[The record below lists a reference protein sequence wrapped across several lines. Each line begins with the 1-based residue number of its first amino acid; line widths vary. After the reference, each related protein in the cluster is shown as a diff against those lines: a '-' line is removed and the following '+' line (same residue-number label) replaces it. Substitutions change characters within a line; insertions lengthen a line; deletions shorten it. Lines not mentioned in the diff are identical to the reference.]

1 MLTPR
6 GIAVALAGVGMW
18 GAARFLGSPGL
29 ETVAV
34 GLLLLPFIAA
44 LFVRWGTRT
53 IHVQRHLSEPRVPPG
68 TRVTV
73 RLDVRHE
80 GAAKPSFLLL
90 EDRLPPSLG
99 RPARVVV
106 AGSAR
111 ALQHVSYTIVP
122 NARGRYLI
130 GPMAVDRTDAFGL
143 TRRRDS
149 SPLLRGAERKLDGKR
164 RSS

>member
-1 MLTPR
+1 RPVGDGRGAGRRAGLMLTPR

-18 GAARFLGSPGL
+18 VAARILGSPGL

-80 GAAKPSFLLL
+80 GTAKPSFLLL
-90 EDRLPPSLG
+90 EDRLPPSLAG
-99 RPARVVV
+99 RPASWA
-106 AGSAR
+106 AG
-111 ALQHVSYTIVP
+111 P
-122 NARGRYLI
+122 
-130 GPMAVDRTDAFGL
+130 P
-143 TRRRDS
+143 
-149 SPLLRGAERKLDGKR
+149 
-164 RSS
+164 